1 MVIPMARNSGTY
13 TATFTDISF
22 SRRARSSLLPLI
34 GFLIGFLPS
43 FGATAL
49 TNYPAPWEG
58 QFHLPAQDANGFS
71 ILTPSADSRL
81 MYVSST
87 GGNDGTAQAYS
98 PSDSLVGSNP
108 YNPVGAIK
116 PYATIQAA
124 LAQARQGY
132 PDYVLLKR
140 GDSWTLTK
148 SIAPLAGRSYSERS
162 VIAYY
167 GTSVNRPLV
176 NVAEAAWQGLNY
188 SNSGNYS
195 AVLGIEFYGYQHD
208 PASPS
213 FIGFSNINDNL
224 TGFNLNNNGNQFF
237 GVLIED
243 CKFNYFVANV
253 VQSFGSFNNTT
264 DATSSVVIRRNIISK
279 HYGNS
284 GKAYGLFMYQ
294 QPMLFEEN
302 ILDHDGWYQQ
312 STSGGAGGANGQ
324 ATVLSQGTYMDN
336 ASNSI
341 VRKNIYLRNGSLS
354 MKFRADGANN
364 VNAVIF
370 KNLIVDNNLVL
381 EGEVAISLG
390 GNITYN
396 NGPRFGNVS
405 LVNNV
410 AMDVGKTMPT
420 ARGLGW
426 GIDIQDWQTGVVSNN
441 IMAHWG
447 SDTVNNAYAIS
458 VIGTT
463 TNVPIKN
470 NIFYD
475 VTVTGQWAYTNSTA
489 LVRNTS
495 KQQNVSFQS
504 NIFYSPRGSN
514 LLNMDGNGP
523 TFSNNSYYSSS
534 TGNIFSAAGSA
545 MTLSS
550 WLGKTGETASPPSFV
565 DANRTVQ
572 TYLTSKGQ
580 SGSTDALANI
590 LAQQSKFNWNSSYT
604 ADAINSYIRAGFCLT
619 GQSCAAVPTT
629 PPTTISSPPSAP
641 ALLPVLIGPGSN

>member
-1 MVIPMARNSGTY
+1 MVTLMARYFSTCTGTS
-13 TATFTDISF
+13 IST
-22 SRRARSSLLPLI
+22 SNNRRRARSALLPLI
-34 GFLIGFLPS
+34 GFLISFLPS
-43 FGATAL
+43 FGANAL
-49 TNYPAPWEG
+49 TNYPAAWEG
-58 QFHLPAQDANGFS
+58 QFHLPTQDANGFS
-71 ILTPSADSRL
+71 VLTPSADSRV
-81 MYVSST
+81 MYVSSSS
-87 GGNDGTAQAYS
+87 GNDGTAQAYS
-98 PSDSLVGSNP
+98 PADALIGGNP
-108 YNPVGAIK
+108 YNPVGAVK

-124 LAQARQGY
+124 MAQARQGY

-140 GDSWTLTK
+140 GDTWNLTK
-148 SIAPLAGRSYSERS
+148 SIVPLAGRSYTERS

-167 GTSVNRPLV
+167 GTNVNRPLV
-176 NVAEAAWQGLNY
+176 NVAESAWQGLNY
-188 SNSGNYS
+188 SNGGNYS

-213 FIGFSNINDNL
+213 FVGFANINDNL
-224 TGFNLNNNGNQFF
+224 TGFNLNNNNGTQFF

-243 CKFNYFVANV
+243 CKFSYFVANV

-264 DATSSVVIRRNIISK
+264 DTTSNVVIRRNIISK

-302 ILDHDGWYQQ
+302 VLDHDGWYQQ
-312 STSGGAGGANGQ
+312 STSGGSGGANGQ

-354 MKFRADGANN
+354 MKFRADGTNN
-364 VNAVIF
+364 VNSVVF
-370 KNLIVDNNLVL
+370 KNLVVDNNLIL

-396 NGPRFGNVS
+396 NGPRYGNVS
-405 LVNNV
+405 LVNNI
-410 AMDVGKTMPT
+410 AMDVGKTLPT

-426 GIDIQDWQTGVVSNN
+426 GIDIQDWQTGLVSNN

-458 VIGTT
+458 VLGTT
-463 TNVPIKN
+463 TDVPIKN

-489 LVRNTS
+489 LIRNTS
-495 KQQNVSFQS
+495 QQKNVSLQS

-534 TGNIFSAAGSA
+534 SGNTFSVAGSA

-550 WLGKTGETASPPSFV
+550 WLSKTAETASPPSFV
-565 DANRTVQ
+565 DATRTVQ
-572 TYLTSKGQ
+572 TYLASKGQ
-580 SGSTDALANI
+580 TASTDALANI

-619 GQSCAAVPTT
+619 SQNCTAAPTT
-629 PPTTISSPPSAP
+629 TVSPPSAP
-641 ALLPVLIGPGSN
+641 ALLPVIVGPSAN